1 MKRHDAKNAK
11 KRGAAGTPRPR
22 TEPAPAWPAMAAVGS
37 GGEIVSL
44 NDPGASAPGTRV
56 LTAAEPDGWLV
67 LRRSAC
73 LLAAAAARDALPGRV
88 LKIRHSLGCGVWAT
102 LRDARPGAPDRAPT
116 AREAAALEARMR
128 ELVSAD
134 LPIVEE
140 RMDYQGALALF
151 AAAGQHDKVGLL
163 RHVNDPSL
171 RIVRCGSFLDLRQ
184 GALAP
189 STGALGAFSV
199 FRHAG
204 GLVIQLPSQDD
215 PLSVAPFRPQ
225 PALMAIHREHARWG
239 DVLGVHSVGELNQAV
254 ADRRIAEVIEMSEA
268 LHDKCFSRLA
278 DQIAARRPRPR
289 LVLIA
294 GPSSAGKTTSCRR
307 LSLHLRVLGLRPVQ
321 LSTDDYFVAEKDD
334 PIGPDGKPDYEDIRA
349 VDVKALR
356 ADMAALLAGREIRRR
371 TYDFRTKTPSRTGET
386 LRLGPDDIICLE
398 GIHGLNPALCEG
410 IPREATFKIYLSA
423 LTQLVIDDNNLLSTS
438 DNRLVRRLV
447 RDNAFRG
454 HDARRTLSLWPSVR
468 RGEEKWIFPYQGE
481 ADASFNSSLDYELA
495 VLRPFATALLSEIKP
510 GEPEYATARRL
521 LDVLANFT
529 PIPPFGVP
537 PDSILR
543 ETIGGSSVRY

>member
-1 MKRHDAKNAK
+1 MKAKSGAQPGGLAK
-11 KRGAAGTPRPR
+11 
-22 TEPAPAWPAMAAVGS
+22 AWPAMAAVGS
-37 GGEIVSL
+37 GGEIVSVR
-44 NDPGASAPGTRV
+44 DAGASGTGARV
-56 LTAAEPDGWLV
+56 LTAADQDGWLV
-67 LRRSAC
+67 LRRSAG
-73 LLAAAAARDALPGRV
+73 LLAAAAAAEALPGRS

-102 LRDARPGAPDRAPT
+102 IRDSAPGSPDRPPT
-116 AREAAALEARMR
+116 AREAAALEAKMR
-128 ELVSAD
+128 EMVSAD
-134 LPIVEE
+134 IPITED
-140 RMDYQGALALF
+140 RLDYQTALALF

-163 RHVNDPSL
+163 RHVNDPTL
-171 RIVRCGSFLDLRQ
+171 RVVRLGSFRDLRQ
-184 GALAP
+184 GAVAP
-189 STGALGAFSV
+189 STGALGVFSLV
-199 FRHAG
+199 RHEG
-204 GLVIQLPSQDD
+204 GLVLQLPSQDD
-215 PLSVAPFRPQ
+215 PLAVAPFVPQ

-278 DQIAARRPRPR
+278 DKIAARRPRPR
-289 LVLIA
+289 IVLLA

-307 LSLHLRVLGLRPVQ
+307 LSLHLRVVGLRPVQ

-356 ADMAALLAGREIRRR
+356 ADLSALLAGKSVRRR
-371 TYDFRTKTPSRTGET
+371 TYDFRSKTPLYTDET
-386 LRLGPDDIICLE
+386 LSLGQDGVICLE
-398 GIHGLNPALCEG
+398 GIHALNPALVEG

-438 DNRLVRRLV
+438 DNRLIRRLV

-454 HDARRTLSLWPSVR
+454 HDARRTLSMWPSVR

-495 VLRPFATALLSEIKP
+495 VLRPFAWALLSEVKP
-510 GEPEYATARRL
+510 GEPDYATARRL
-521 LDVLANFT
+521 LDVLSNFT